1 MRQLIKKLDS
11 SLLEIYPIVEYL
23 SQFEEYTVENE
34 NIEKDS
40 GEIIISSENE
50 LLNIIFMKIA
60 DRKLWNIYR
69 YHQDGI
75 KYQQID
81 VIIYDKIQKK
91 EYNRVIKFSEHIED
105 DDYSYITCS
114 CFSLLNDEI
123 IKSWRK
129 HRVVSIQDL
138 PKIQYSKNMSLT
150 ELLCMSDD
158 KNIHFIK
165 KEEQKDVKRLI
176 LK

>member
-23 SQFEEYTVENE
+23 SQFEEYTV
-34 NIEKDS
+34 EKDS

-129 HRVVSIQDL
+129 HRVVWVNVHFLNFWNINVLVCTQMR
-138 PKIQYSKNMSLT
+138 KNKKL
-150 ELLCMSDD
+150 
-158 KNIHFIK
+158 FI
-165 KEEQKDVKRLI
+165 LMI
-176 LK
+176 